1 MGAKLDV
8 VAKGMNLITGTDAIP
23 ARAQVV
29 IIGGGVIGCSVAY
42 HLTKLGWR
50 DVVLL
55 ERAQL
60 TAAEIDLSALN
71 AAAAWKAS
79 AVYLKFTSPG
89 CTPPLMSAFKMKYS
103 DGEFWAST
111 MVLPRRSD
119 TLLIPSRTT
128 IPSPPL
134 DQSICW

>member
-1 MGAKLDV
+1 MGPKPEDAAATGV
-8 VAKGMNLITGTDAIP
+8 NSITGTDSIP

-60 TAAEIDLSALN
+60 TAGTTWH
-71 AAAAWKAS
+71 AAGLVVTGTFATE
-79 AVYLKFTSPG
+79 TSIN
-89 CTPPLMSAFKMKYS
+89 MSKYS
-103 DGEFWAST
+103 RD
-111 MVLPRRSD
+111 L
-119 TLLIPSRTT
+119 
-128 IPSPPL
+128 
-134 DQSICW
+134 